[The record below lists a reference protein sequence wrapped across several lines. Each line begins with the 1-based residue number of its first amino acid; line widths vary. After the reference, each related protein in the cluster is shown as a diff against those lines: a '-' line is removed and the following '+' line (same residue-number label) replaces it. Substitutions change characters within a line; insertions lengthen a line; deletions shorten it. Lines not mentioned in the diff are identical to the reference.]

1 MEYFWEFFWGLMF
14 VVAGS
19 LVATWIG
26 GLWWIGALIGLG
38 IYLIGLVAV
47 KTGLV
52 QAAVDGFV
60 DGILS

>member
-19 LVATWIG
+19 LIATWIG

-38 IYLIGLVAV
+38 IYLLGLIAV
-47 KTGLV
+47 KTG
-52 QAAVDGFV
+52 AIEAMFV
-60 DGILS
+60 GLIDGIFS